1 MIQSFLGWDIDN
13 MQNRHNERNE
23 FYEERAAIIEY
34 DGGVDRV
41 EAERLAK
48 LDTLDHFTDYTLRR
62 VPG

>member
-1 MIQSFLGWDIDN
+1 MTKFDIKRTN
-13 MQNRHNERNE
+13 YRNE

-48 LDTLDHFTDYTLRR
+48 LDTLDHFADYTLRR

>member
-1 MIQSFLGWDIDN
+1 MAEFVSKPKND
-13 MQNRHNERNE
+13 RNE

-62 VPG
+62 GIVKT